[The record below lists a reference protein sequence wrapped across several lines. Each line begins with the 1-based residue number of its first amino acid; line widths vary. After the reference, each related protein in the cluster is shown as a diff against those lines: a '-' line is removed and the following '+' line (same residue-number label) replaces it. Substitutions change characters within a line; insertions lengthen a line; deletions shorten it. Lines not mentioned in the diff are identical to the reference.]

1 MLENFFS
8 SILTYT
14 VVLYSAHVPAFLVL
28 NLALNALVLDHMRSI
43 LKKKKNLRAQLCFFS
58 VLFFSSPL
66 LDVTHIFSTPLYYY
80 RH

>member
-43 LKKKKNLRAQLCFFS
+43 LKKKRILELSYVFS
-58 VLFFSSPL
+58 RFSSFHHL
-66 LDVTHIFSTPLYYY
+66 FSM
-80 RH
+80 